1 MGAQTRQEFYK
12 EVHIGVRVPK
22 VIWYQTP
29 KNKNMK
35 NLTSEQ
41 RKKEETPKAQHLEV
55 ALERLSQYGFQL
67 LNSLLALMFY
77 FFTFI

>member
-12 EVHIGVRVPK
+12 EVRIGVRVPK

-29 KNKNMK
+29 KNKNIK

-41 RKKEETPKAQHLEV
+41 RKKKKHQKPKV
-55 ALERLSQYGFQL
+55 
-67 LNSLLALMFY
+67 
-77 FFTFI
+77 